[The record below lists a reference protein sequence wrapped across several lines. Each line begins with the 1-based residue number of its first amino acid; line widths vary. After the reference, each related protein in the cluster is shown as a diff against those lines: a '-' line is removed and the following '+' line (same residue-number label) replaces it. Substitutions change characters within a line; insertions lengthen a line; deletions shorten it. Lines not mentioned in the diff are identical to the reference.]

1 MRLLS
6 TFSLEPGH
14 ELAKPI
20 HNEKGKVL
28 IHSGVSLTLKMI
40 ERLNDMGITYVY
52 IEDEVTD
59 DIVTEFPITDQVRN
73 QAIHRI
79 TDTFDKV
86 KSSNT
91 LQDSFIFDRTGEK
104 MKEVVRKILSDIQ
117 RHDRAISL
125 LSDVFTYDDYIF
137 THSLNVTIYTL
148 ALGTELGLHPKK
160 LEELGFGAILH
171 DVGKVQVPR
180 EVLFKPGSL
189 SDDEFELIKEHS
201 EAGFNM
207 LRSVPSVPLVAA
219 HCAFQHHE
227 RLDGS
232 GYPRGLCDKDIHY
245 YAKILAIADVF
256 DAVTSNR
263 VYRRAML
270 PHEGLEILYAGAGTK
285 FDLHMIQAFR
295 RSVAVYPNGL
305 SVRLSDGRKGIVSR
319 QNLNISDRPHVR
331 ILEENGQ
338 SVHSYY
344 ELDLSKALNIVI
356 TECDTTLVGKT

>member
-6 TFSLEPGH
+6 TLSLEPGY

-20 HNEKGKVL
+20 YNAKGKVL
-28 IHSGVSLTLKMI
+28 IHSGVLLTEKMI
-40 ERLNDMGITYVY
+40 ERLNGFGITYVY
-52 IEDEVTD
+52 IEDESTE
-59 DIVTEFPITDQVRN
+59 DIVTEFPIHDSVRT
-73 QAIHRI
+73 QALDRI
-79 TDTFDKV
+79 TETFNKI
-86 KSSNT
+86 KSSSSIK
-91 LQDSFIFDRTGEK
+91 DSFIFDRTGEK
-104 MKEVVRKILSDIQ
+104 MNEVVRKILSDIQ
-117 RHDRAISL
+117 SHHKAVSL
-125 LSDVFTYDDYIF
+125 LSDVFAYDDYIF

-148 ALGTELGLHPKK
+148 ALGTELGLPSRK

-171 DVGKVQVPR
+171 DVGKVQVPK
-180 EVLFKPGSL
+180 EVLLKPGRL
-189 SDDEFELIKEHS
+189 NEEEFNLIKEHS

-207 LRSVPSVPLVAA
+207 LRSAPSVPLVAA

-232 GYPRGLCDKDIHY
+232 GYPRGLCDQDIHY

-270 PHEGLEILYAGAGTK
+270 PHEGLEILYSGAGTK
-285 FDLHMIQAFR
+285 FDLHMVEAFR

-305 SVRLSDGRKGIVSR
+305 SVILSDGRKGIVSE
-319 QNLNISDRPHVR
+319 QNSNISDRPQVR

-338 SVHSYY
+338 PVHSYY

>member
-6 TFSLEPGH
+6 TFSLEAGH

-20 HNEKGKVL
+20 HNDKGKVL
-28 IHSGVSLTLKMI
+28 IHSGVLLTNKMI
-40 ERLNDMGITYVY
+40 ERLNDYGVTYVY
-52 IEDEVTD
+52 IEDEATN
-59 DIVTEFPITDQVRN
+59 DIVTEFPISDQVRN
-73 QAIHRI
+73 QAIDRI
-79 TDTFDKV
+79 TDTFDKI
-86 KSSNT
+86 KSSNIK
-91 LQDSFIFDRTGEK
+91 DSFIFDRTGEK
-104 MKEVVRKILSDIQ
+104 MKDVVRKILSDIQ
-117 RHDRAISL
+117 GHKKAVSL

-148 ALGTELGLHPKK
+148 ALGTELGLPSKK

-171 DVGKVQVPR
+171 DVGKVKVPR
-180 EVLFKPGSL
+180 EVLLKPGKL
-189 SDDEFELIKEHS
+189 NDEEFKLIKEHS
-201 EAGFNM
+201 EAGFNI
-207 LRSVPSVPLVAA
+207 LRAAPSVSLVAA
-219 HCAFQHHE
+219 HCAYQHHE

-270 PHEGLEILYAGAGTK
+270 PHEGLEILYAGSGTK

-305 SVRLSDGRKGIVSR
+305 SVTLSDGRKGVVSR
-319 QNLNISDRPHVR
+319 QNTEVSDRPHIR
-331 ILEENGQ
+331 ILEENGKA
-338 SVHSYY
+338 VVPYY
-344 ELDLSKALNIVI
+344 EVDLGKELNLMI
-356 TECDTTLVGKT
+356 TECDTTLVGKTK